1 MPNWCENHVY
11 IESTPEQIEA
21 IIAAILNDGDKKLLD
36 YLRPEP
42 VFQTEEEENATL
54 MPNWYSWRVG
64 NWGTKWEVDAEIV
77 SHSVS
82 DGWINIAFDS
92 AWSPPVEALAYWE
105 SQDPENRSYNI
116 RYIEWGM
123 MFCGE
128 HDSNGL
134 QEHFSIPQTV
144 AEVQA
149 IIPVELDEEFGISD
163 SIAQWADSEWEDEPT
178 DA

>member
-1 MPNWCENHVY
+1 VY

-21 IIAAILNDGDKKLLD
+21 IIAAILNDSDKHLLNH
-36 YLRPEP
+36 LRPEP
-42 VFQTEEEENATL
+42 VFQTEEEENTTL
-54 MPNWYSWRVG
+54 MPNWWSWRVG

-77 SHSVS
+77 SHNVS
-82 DGWINIAFDS
+82 GGWINLAFDS
-92 AWSPPVEALAYWE
+92 ACSPPIEALAHWE

-128 HDSNGL
+128 ADSDGYN
-134 QEHFSIPQTV
+134 QHFSIPQTV

-149 IIPVELDEEFGISD
+149 IIPVEIDEEFGISD
-163 SIAQWADSEWEDEPT
+163 SIAQWADSEWAEEEET
-178 DA
+178 TEA

>member
-21 IIAAILNDGDKKLLD
+21 IIAAILNDGDKHLLNH
-36 YLRPEP
+36 LHPEP
-42 VFQTEEEENATL
+42 VFDTADQDGI
-54 MPNWYSWRVG
+54 MPNWYLWRVN

-77 SHSVS
+77 SHSVA

-128 HDSNGL
+128 ADSDGYN
-134 QEHFSIPQTV
+134 QHFSIPQTV
-144 AEVQA
+144 AEVQEQ
-149 IIPVELDEEFGISD
+149 IPIELDEEFGISD
-163 SIAQWADSEWEDEPT
+163 SIAQWADSEWVDEPT